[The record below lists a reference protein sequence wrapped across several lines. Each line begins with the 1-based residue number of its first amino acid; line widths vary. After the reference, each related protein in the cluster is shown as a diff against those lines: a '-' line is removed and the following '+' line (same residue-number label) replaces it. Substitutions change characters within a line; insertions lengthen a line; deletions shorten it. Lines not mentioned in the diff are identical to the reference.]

1 MSVFNFLLNQS
12 MPYVIIAFVSF
23 YQMGGDTFEPYVIL
37 AASVF
42 IGCFHFKAG
51 YAVAYCECKGDDP
64 EEE

>member
-1 MSVFNFLLNQS
+1 

-51 YAVAYCECKGDDP
+51 YAVAYCECKGIDL